1 MARDGGTHGDFRGLA
16 ISDLTDHYYVG
27 ILPKD
32 GTESHWKGQSGERAH
47 LDLIDAGALRGRHR
61 ARRVR
66 VRRGSEAPGA
76 DPKA

>member
-47 LDLIDAGALRGRHR
+47 LDLIDAGELVLHR
-61 ARRVR
+61 ILERDHVEPLL
-66 VRRGSEAPGA
+66 V
-76 DPKA
+76 